1 MQRYGSFFFFW
12 FLSLGF
18 FEYNGYL
25 VCLGPTVEKIRM
37 DIMRKRCYFVRSP
50 CSYNFLLFKPL
61 IFCNLSTRSFFHLL
75 VFIFFVQLCPLLHF
89 FYKGL
94 RVQINHLFLENFY
107 RELKKF
113 SKNLVIFS

>member
-107 RELKKF
+107 RELKKI